1 MKLSTHKEKIIP
13 CGVIKGGW
21 FLRGNPR
28 GTCKAKEAHSL
39 LPRRPCLQSERPGN
53 YTGACINLPGPFPT
67 GPVEH
72 CCRLVAQSCPALC
85 DPMHCSPPGSS
96 IYGIFQARIL
106 EWDAISSFRWS
117 SQLSD
122 WILLSCTGGGFFATD
137 PPRKAWLL
145 IESLK
150 YLPGGPPQGV
160 AGVLSHVG
168 WLS

>member
-106 EWDAISSFRWS
+106 EWGAISFSRGS
-117 SQLSD
+117 SWPKD
-122 WILLSCTGGGFFATD
+122 WTWVSCIAGRFFTNWAVREALLVFS
-137 PPRKAWLL
+137 
-145 IESLK
+145 
-150 YLPGGPPQGV
+150 
-160 AGVLSHVG
+160 
-168 WLS
+168 